1 MGSGRNLTTQRVYLL
16 RFSAC
21 PPRRDLFEAG
31 RGCTAFARCSG
42 AGWSGERWNAIVAA
56 AVALT
61 ATPVAFGTSPV
72 AQFRA
77 VGLDDA
83 EIVDTNNAAV
93 FFNWANRL
101 MLSLWVNP
109 ASPPIIHAIRTLR
122 HSDPGRAHVTI
133 PGRMPVAE
141 YQVPNAA
148 EPEPIGL
155 V

>member
-1 MGSGRNLTTQRVYLL
+1 M
-16 RFSAC
+16 
-21 PPRRDLFEAG
+21 
-31 RGCTAFARCSG
+31 
-42 AGWSGERWNAIVAA
+42 VAA

-83 EIVDTNNAAV
+83 EIADTNNAAV
-93 FFNWANRL
+93 FFINWANRL

-133 PGRMPVAE
+133 PAE
-141 YQVPNAA
+141 CRWRNTMFPMRRSRNQ
-148 EPEPIGL
+148 
-155 V
+155 

>member
-1 MGSGRNLTTQRVYLL
+1 M
-16 RFSAC
+16 
-21 PPRRDLFEAG
+21 
-31 RGCTAFARCSG
+31 
-42 AGWSGERWNAIVAA
+42 VAA

-141 YQVPNAA
+141 YHVPNAA